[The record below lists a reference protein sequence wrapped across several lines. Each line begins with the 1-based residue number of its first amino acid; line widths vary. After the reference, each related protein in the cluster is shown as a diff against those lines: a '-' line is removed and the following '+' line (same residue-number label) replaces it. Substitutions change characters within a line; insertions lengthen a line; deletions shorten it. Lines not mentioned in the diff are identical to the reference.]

1 MACPITD
8 DAMAIWKQPIDLARM
23 NGWSRG
29 TMMETLD
36 IHFTEA
42 GDDWIRGTMPVDH
55 RTQQPF
61 GLLHGGASVVLA
73 ETLGST
79 AALLTLDVEKEIA
92 VGLDINANHIRGVR
106 SGLVTGT
113 AKAIHLG
120 RTTQVWEIRIEE
132 EVGKLV
138 CLSRLTMAVIPSPGG
153 APGNLR
159 S

>member
-1 MACPITD
+1 
-8 DAMAIWKQPIDLARM
+8 MAIWKQPIDLARI

-36 IHFTEA
+36 IRFTEA

-73 ETLGST
+73 ETLGSS

-106 SGLVTGT
+106 GGLVTGT
-113 AKAIHLG
+113 AKAVHLG
-120 RTTQVWEIRIEE
+120 RTTQVWEIRIEDE
-132 EVGKLV
+132 QGKLV

>member
-1 MACPITD
+1 MS
-8 DAMAIWKQPIDLARM
+8 IWKHPVDLDRI
-23 NGWSRG
+23 NGWSRN

-36 IHFTEA
+36 IRFTA
-42 GDDWIRGTMPVDH
+42 FGDDWLRGTMPVDH

-73 ETLGST
+73 ETLGSS

-106 SGLVTGT
+106 GGLVTGT
-113 AKAIHLG
+113 AKAVHLG

-132 EVGKLV
+132 EAGRLV